1 MGPKKKNKLS
11 PEEPIHPCIL
21 HFEECH
27 ESKMSGMS
35 QATFEKNSLWIVGR
49 AVVSPAWTVTTIGSA
64 N

>member
-35 QATFEKNSLWIVGR
+35 QATFEKIQKIAETR
-49 AVVSPAWTVTTIGSA
+49 QAQSPG
-64 N
+64 